1 LPQPHQEEQDTDR
14 TLADQVLAEILALD
28 PANSQ
33 ARHTRHMLHLRAGW
47 LQDAG

>member
-1 LPQPHQEEQDTDR
+1 MLLLEQDTDR
-14 TLADQVLAEILALD
+14 RLADQVLAEILALD

-33 ARHTRHMLHLRAGW
+33 ARHNRQVLYQRAGW